1 MGLTPILWTRIS
13 PLATFDTDGTFGGK
27 NILTLWLISYKSDF
41 NINGG
46 ITTVG
51 QVLTNWEEIL
61 GNASTI
67 DTGFIVL
74 EHDLFQQAVDIAT
87 GYILP
92 DALAAKKFQI
102 EPVITCLNKP
112 LADAYIE
119 TNDNK
124 TNPPVASGTSCL
136 YVYAKSLT
144 YITFT
149 GGAVTL
155 SSGAPGSAQPTGA
168 SGSSAS
174 SSAIGVD
181 VGFSLLAAFGTA
193 AAGLIAS
200 TCAVLL

>member
-41 NINGG
+41 NVNGG

-119 TNDNK
+119 TNDK
-124 TNPPVASGTSCL
+124 KPNPPVASGTSCL

-149 GGAVTL
+149 
-155 SSGAPGSAQPTGA
+155 AQPTGA

-174 SSAIGVD
+174 SSAIEVD

>member
-27 NILTLWLISYKSDF
+27 NILTLWLMSYKSDF

-149 GGAVTL
+149 
-155 SSGAPGSAQPTGA
+155 AQPTGA